1 MNERTRLAHY
11 RQLLAERGWPEI
23 AGADKSTDEKKPDTF
38 EAVKAEYEEKFS
50 ELEKAIKADSEKAK
64 DAEGDEATEL
74 RKALDEH
81 AEKLAELEKERDE
94 RLEKAANADMR
105 TRVTSL
111 EEELE
116 KARKPQ
122 GNFAIGVPI
131 GDKESEQTYGPEGE
145 RSFYSDARGVFTN
158 EDPSARERWEG
169 ALGKAMTEGTGTAG
183 GFLVPPQVSSELLA
197 LRQQDAVLRNLFSTV
212 SVSSTDLRIA
222 SVESGLVAGWVA
234 ELAEKPKA
242 DLTFA
247 EIGVQ
252 TFTAAGMAVTS
263 NQLLRDA
270 THSVDTLVNQ
280 DLARRLRAVEEVAF
294 INGSGTN
301 QPLGILNTAGV
312 GDTVYDDASPT
323 VLELLD
329 KVQDAITAVYT
340 DFFAPPD
347 AIVMHP
353 AAWGNIVKAREAGT
367 PSTYIVGNPGTSTG
381 FGRRP
386 GEPIPGYG
394 SGPVPRGE
402 LFGLPVYCTAN
413 MPRTL
418 GADGKQSAI
427 IVGAFKEGLIL
438 DHEAIRLDSSPH
450 VYFTS
455 NQTIFRAEEQVG
467 FTAAR
472 YPRAFNVVHGTGLTS
487 AAGGLG

>member
-23 AGADKSTDEKKPDTF
+23 AGADQSTDEDQLDTV
-38 EAVKAEYEEKFS
+38 EKVKAEYEEKFS

-64 DAEGDEATEL
+64 DAEGDEASEL

-81 AEKLAELEKERDE
+81 AEKLSELEKERDE

-131 GDKESEQTYGPEGE
+131 GDSGEEAVYGSEGD
-145 RSFYSDARGVFTN
+145 RSFYADARGVFTN
-158 EDPSARERWEG
+158 EDPAARERWEG
-169 ALGKAMTEGTGTAG
+169 ALGKAMTEGTGSAG

-197 LRQQDAVLRNLFSTV
+197 LRQQDAVLRNLFSSV

-234 ELAEKPKA
+234 ELAEKPKS

-312 GDTVYDDASPT
+312 GETVYDDASPT
-323 VLELLD
+323 VPELLD
-329 KVQDAITAVYT
+329 AVQDAITGVYT
-340 DFFAPPD
+340 DFFASPD

-353 AAWGNIVKAREAGT
+353 AVWGKIVKARESGSPT
-367 PSTYIVGNPGTSTG
+367 TYIVGPPGG
-381 FGRRP
+381 PGYGRRAA
-386 GEPIPGYG
+386 EPIPGYSG
-394 SGPVPRGE
+394 GPVPRGE

-413 MPRTL
+413 TPRNL
-418 GADGKQSAI
+418 GTGSDESTI

-438 DHEAIRLDSSPH
+438 DHESIRLDSSPH

-472 YPRAFNVVHGTGLTS
+472 YPRAFNVVHGTGLKQS
-487 AAGGLG
+487 ALG

>member
-1 MNERTRLAHY
+1 MPEGTETPA
-11 RQLLAERGWPEI
+11 AETLDSIKEEFDGRFDELS
-23 AGADKSTDEKKPDTF
+23 KSITEKK
-38 EAVKAEYEEKFS
+38 EAAESAKGEE
-50 ELEKAIKADSEKAK
+50 
-64 DAEGDEATEL
+64 AEAL
-74 RKALDEH
+74 SKALDGLTNQV
-81 AEKLAELEKERDE
+81 KDLETERDA

-122 GNFAIGVPI
+122 GDFIFGAPAPAGEAV
-131 GDKESEQTYGPEGE
+131 EYGPEGS
-145 RSFYSDARGVFTN
+145 RSFYADARSTFTN
-158 EDPSARERWEG
+158 EDPAARERWEG

-197 LRQQDAVLRNLFSTV
+197 LRQQDAVLRGLFSSV
-212 SVSSTDLRIA
+212 SVNTTDLRIA

-234 ELAEKPKA
+234 ELAEKPKS

-252 TFTAAGMAVTS
+252 TFTAAGLAVTS

-270 THSVDTLVNQ
+270 NPSIDTLVNT

-294 INGSGTN
+294 INGSGTG
-301 QPLGILNTAGV
+301 QPRGILNTAGV
-312 GDTVYDDASPT
+312 GDTVYDDASAT
-323 VLELLD
+323 VPELLD
-329 KVQDAITAVYT
+329 AIQDAITAVYT
-340 DFFAPPD
+340 DFFAAPD

-353 AAWGNIVKAREAGT
+353 AVWGKIVKARESGSPT
-367 PSTYIVGNPGTSTG
+367 TYIVGGPGG
-381 FGRRP
+381 PGYGRRAA
-386 GEPIPGYG
+386 EPIPGYG

-402 LFGLPVYCTAN
+402 LFGTPVYCTAN
-413 MPRTL
+413 TPRTL
-418 GADGKQSAI
+418 GATGDESAI

-438 DHEAIRLDSSPH
+438 DHESIQLDSSPH

-455 NQTIFRAEEQVG
+455 NQTVFRAEEQVG

-472 YPRAFNVVHGTGLTS
+472 YPRAFNVVHGTGLKTS
-487 AAGGLG
+487 ALG

>member
-1 MNERTRLAHY
+1 M
-11 RQLLAERGWPEI
+11 PEKTETE
-23 AGADKSTDEKKPDTF
+23 AADTLDGIKTEFEGRFEKLSKAIEEKKA
-38 EAVKAEYEEKFS
+38 EAES
-50 ELEKAIKADSEKAK
+50 AK
-64 DAEGDEATEL
+64 GEDAEKL
-74 RKALDEH
+74 SKALDSLTE
-81 AEKLAELEKERDE
+81 EVTTLTKERDE

-122 GNFAIGVPI
+122 GNFAIGVPV
-131 GDKESEQTYGPEGE
+131 GDSSDEASYGPESGK
-145 RSFYSDARGVFTN
+145 SFYSDARKWLSDHDT
-158 EDPSARERWEG
+158 DAKDRWEG
-169 ALGKAMTEGTGTAG
+169 ALGKAMTEGTGSAG

-197 LRQQDAVLRNLFSTV
+197 LRQQDAVLRGLFSAV

-242 DLTFA
+242 DLEFA

-270 THSVDTLVNQ
+270 NHSVDSLVNT

-294 INGSGTN
+294 INGSGVN
-301 QPLGILNTAGV
+301 QPLGILNTDGV
-312 GDTVYDDASPT
+312 GETVYDDSSPT

-329 KVQDAITAVYT
+329 KVQDAITAIYT

-353 AAWGNIVKAREAGT
+353 AAWGSIVKARESGT
-367 PSTYIVGNPGTSTG
+367 PSTYIVGSPGGSS

-386 GEPIPGYG
+386 GDPIPGYG
-394 SGPVPRGE
+394 AGPVPRGE

-413 MPRTL
+413 TPRDL
-418 GADGKQSAI
+418 GTGSDESTI

-438 DHEAIRLDSSPH
+438 DHESIQLDSSPH

-472 YPRAFNVVHGTGLTS
+472 YPKAFNVVHGTGLNSTT
-487 AAGGLG
+487 GLG

>member
-1 MNERTRLAHY
+1 MDERTRLAHY
-11 RQLLAERGWPEI
+11 RSLLAERGIPEI
-23 AGADKSTDEKKPDTF
+23 RGGDGTDEKTEADTPEKIKEEFDGRF
-38 EAVKAEYEEKFS
+38 EK
-50 ELEKAIKADSEKAK
+50 LEKAIAEKKEAAESAKGEESEK
-64 DAEGDEATEL
+64 L
-74 RKALDEH
+74 SKALDELTDQV
-81 AEKLAELEKERDE
+81 KTLSDERDE
-94 RLEKAANADMR
+94 RLEKAINADMR
-105 TRVTSL
+105 VRVTSL

-122 GNFAIGVPI
+122 GEFALGVPVT
-131 GDKESEQTYGPEGE
+131 GESDASYGAEGE
-145 RSFYSDARGVFTN
+145 RSFYGDARSWLA
-158 EDPSARERWEG
+158 DHDSSAKERWEG
-169 ALGKAMTEGTGTAG
+169 ALGKAMTEGTGSAG
-183 GFLVPPQVSSELLA
+183 GFLVPPAVSSELLA
-197 LRQQDAVLRNLFSTV
+197 LRQQDAVLRNLFSSV
-212 SVSSTDLRIA
+212 SVNTTDLRIA

-270 THSVDTLVNQ
+270 THSIDTLVNQ

-329 KVQDAITAVYT
+329 AVQDSITSIYT

-353 AAWGNIVKAREAGT
+353 ATWGKIVKARESGT
-367 PSTYIVGNPGTSTG
+367 PSTYIVGSPGGSS

-386 GEPIPGYG
+386 GDSIPGYG

-413 MPRTL
+413 TPRNL
-418 GADGKQSAI
+418 GTGSDESTI

-438 DHEAIRLDSSPH
+438 DHESIRLDSSPH

-472 YPRAFNVVHGTGLTS
+472 YPRAFNVVHGTGLKQS
-487 AAGGLG
+487 ALG

>member
-1 MNERTRLAHY
+1 MDQRTRLAHY
-11 RQLLAERGWPEI
+11 RSLLAAKGWPEI
-23 AGADKSTDEKKPDTF
+23 AGADGSTDEESTSFDGIQKEFETRFKDLEERIGAKK
-38 EAVKAEYEEKFS
+38 
-50 ELEKAIKADSEKAK
+50 
-64 DAEGDEATEL
+64 DEADAATGEA
-74 RKALDEH
+74 REQVSKALDSLQNEVKSLT
-81 AEKLAELEKERDE
+81 EERDS

-122 GNFAIGVPI
+122 GDFIFGAPAPSG
-131 GDKESEQTYGPEGE
+131 GDNSYGEESD
-145 RSFYSDARGVFTN
+145 RSFYADARSWLADHST
-158 EDPSARERWEG
+158 DAKDRWEG
-169 ALGKAMTEGTGTAG
+169 ALGKAMTEGTGSAG
-183 GFLVPPQVSSELLA
+183 GFLVPPAVSSELLA
-197 LRQQDAVLRNLFSTV
+197 LRQQDAVLRNLFSSV
-212 SVSSTDLRIA
+212 SVNTTDLRIA

-252 TFTAAGMAVTS
+252 TFTAAGLAVTS

-270 THSVDTLVNQ
+270 THSVDTLVNT

-294 INGSGTN
+294 INGSGTG
-301 QPLGILNTAGV
+301 QPRGILNTAGV
-312 GDTVYDDASPT
+312 GETVYDDGSPT
-323 VLELLD
+323 VPELLD
-329 KVQDAITAVYT
+329 AIQDAITAVYT

-353 AAWGNIVKAREAGT
+353 AAWGKIVKARETGSPT
-367 PSTYIVGNPGTSTG
+367 TYIVGPPGG
-381 FGRRP
+381 PGYGRRAA
-386 GEPIPGYG
+386 EPIPGYSG
-394 SGPVPRGE
+394 GPVPRGE

-413 MPRTL
+413 TPRTL
-418 GADGKQSAI
+418 GATGDESTV

-438 DHEAIRLDSSPH
+438 DHESIQLDSSPH

-472 YPRAFNVVHGTGLTS
+472 YPKAFNVVHGTGLKQS
-487 AAGGLG
+487 ALG